1 MLADGVA
8 RSSPT
13 VRAYVKALSKNTVL
27 SCRVRR
33 GEGLCRFLYRF
44 TFNCHGVCLIR
55 RARNFVLVLLV
66 TVLAAAS
73 HGRAAETDEQ
83 PLQELFQTGRP
94 FHPVKSE
101 ITYAGAARMARRPLS
116 TEPMDRLETLSDTK
130 DIPFSPPWQLSD
142 LEEPA
147 RPKATE
153 LDARSAVARFAQI
166 PIVVAEDDLVSRT
179 LISGLMEKWG
189 FKAVITQD
197 GHEAMAALRAEQGP
211 TIALLDWMMPGMDG
225 LQVCRRVRESE
236 KMVYVI
242 MLTSLGAKENIV
254 EGLHAGADD
263 YLIKPFDKNEL
274 LARIQVGLRILELYA
289 ALAARV
295 RELEKAAGEIGEL
308 KLRIPL

>member
-1 MLADGVA
+1 
-8 RSSPT
+8 
-13 VRAYVKALSKNTVL
+13 
-27 SCRVRR
+27 
-33 GEGLCRFLYRF
+33 
-44 TFNCHGVCLIR
+44 
-55 RARNFVLVLLV
+55 
-66 TVLAAAS
+66 
-73 HGRAAETDEQ
+73 
-83 PLQELFQTGRP
+83 
-94 FHPVKSE
+94 
-101 ITYAGAARMARRPLS
+101 MARRPLS
-116 TEPMDRLETLSDTK
+116 TGTMDRLETLSDTK
-130 DIPFSPPWQLSD
+130 DIPFSPPWQLSG

-153 LDARSAVARFAQI
+153 LDAHSAVARFAQI
-166 PIVVAEDDLVSRT
+166 PLVVAEDDLVSRT
-179 LISGLMEKWG
+179 LISSLMEKWG

-197 GHEAMAALRAEQGP
+197 GQEAMAALRGEQGP
-211 TIALLDWMMPGMDG
+211 TLALLDWMMPGMDG
-225 LQVCRRVRESE
+225 LEVCRRVRESE

-295 RELEKAAGEIGEL
+295 RELEKAAGEIGDL